1 MSCVGSKPSGRRT
14 RLVDVAQEAGV
25 SVQAVSLVLT
35 GNTTARISSQ
45 TRSRILEAAEKVGYV
60 PNRLAQSMRSG
71 KTNIIAVWMPIRRP
85 IVTYMRML
93 ARLYDRARSSGYLLQ
108 IIGIDNDLAYKGEGE
123 IDHNWPA
130 DGVIAIDSGK
140 AIEKFRAD
148 RRNDTTPVGVLA
160 LEQYDNSDTVA
171 WNLVGASRI
180 AVDRMIQAGRKDVV
194 FVAPQWLLDEYPRE
208 QRRRGYSEAMADAG
222 LAPRLIGAPVES
234 SDSAELAMLD
244 YLNENP
250 APDGVFAFADNMAI
264 GAARALLAK
273 GLSIPAD
280 CMVRG
285 FGDTSEAADFR
296 VPLSTIQVPVD
307 ALVDQLWEWL
317 LNRIQNPGQE

>member
-1 MSCVGSKPSGRRT
+1 MFSK
-14 RLVDVAQEAGV
+14 
-25 SVQAVSLVLT
+25 
-35 GNTTARISSQ
+35 
-45 TRSRILEAAEKVGYV
+45 
-60 PNRLAQSMRSG
+60 
-71 KTNIIAVWMPIRRP
+71 
-85 IVTYMRML
+85 
-93 ARLYDRARSSGYLLQ
+93 
-108 IIGIDNDLAYKGEGE
+108 
-123 IDHNWPA
+123 PA

-171 WNLVGASRI
+171 WNLVGAART
-180 AVDRMIQAGRKDVV
+180 AAERMIQAGRKEVV

-208 QRRRGYSEAMADAG
+208 QRRRGYTEAKADAG
-222 LAPRLIGAPVES
+222 LVPRLIGAPVES

-273 GLSIPAD
+273 GHSIPAD
-280 CMVRG
+280 GMVRG
-285 FGDTSEAADFR
+285 FGDTLEAADFR
-296 VPLSTIQVPVD
+296 VPLSIIQVPVD

-317 LNRIQNPGQE
+317 LNRIQNPGQESRLEILEMKLIDRDSTAS